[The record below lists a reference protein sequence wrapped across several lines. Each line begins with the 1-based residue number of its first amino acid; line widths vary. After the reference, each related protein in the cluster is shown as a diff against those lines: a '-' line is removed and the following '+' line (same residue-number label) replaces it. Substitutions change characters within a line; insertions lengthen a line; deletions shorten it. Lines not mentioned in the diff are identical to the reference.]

1 MRNTF
6 LLALLALLLLWLV
19 LHHEHTE
26 RDNTEVLEVKKK
38 SSLISTSSSKEKR
51 EHTIVCIKEIIL
63 LRGSRFLLI
72 GISSRNSQRA
82 LESIPILSLFFHNLL
97 VLLICVASFS
107 LFLFL
112 LLQFLH
118 MKKKRKKQIHLWTA
132 SLNQVQ
138 SWLPC
143 LLRNGNRQQH
153 HTLFIILIGRL
164 TLLFTKVARSLL
176 QQLDVLFTQFG
187 RVLHMAVTIRNIR
200 FHYHYYHSLHHW
212 QYIDRYPHYQNQGR
226 SCCPSSWTWC
236 FSKDSTHSNAITHF
250 DSMHRPKT
258 EQLYLILLVP
268 TEFYIGLTEDRG
280 LHIVVRSIVQRHISA
295 FIHNI

>member
-72 GISSRNSQRA
+72 GISSRDSQRA

-118 MKKKRKKQIHLWTA
+118 MKRIEKANT
-132 SLNQVQ
+132 SLN
-138 SWLPC
+138 
-143 LLRNGNRQQH
+143 
-153 HTLFIILIGRL
+153 
-164 TLLFTKVARSLL
+164 
-176 QQLDVLFTQFG
+176 
-187 RVLHMAVTIRNIR
+187 
-200 FHYHYYHSLHHW
+200 
-212 QYIDRYPHYQNQGR
+212 
-226 SCCPSSWTWC
+226 C
-236 FSKDSTHSNAITHF
+236 FSKPGTKLTSLSPKEWQQTTTSYPLHHSHWWAG
-250 DSMHRPKT
+250 SS
-258 EQLYLILLVP
+258 
-268 TEFYIGLTEDRG
+268 
-280 LHIVVRSIVQRHISA
+280 LH
-295 FIHNI
+295 